1 MESALRQSLNVCP
14 YLKRTGPAA
23 LKALATSKSS
33 FAPVAA
39 AAAAATKAN
48 ADRGKIEVERLGRGR
63 KNIPLSAL
71 QRMAGHCPVMGK
83 AMAVR
88 SAKLRAQKN
97 MVFTR
102 TLHGGVGTAGMHTS
116 RPGLARAMDVNVL
129 KPKVDS
135 GWCTSYSLLKK
146 IGSVRC

>member
-1 MESALRQSLNVCP
+1 MCP

-39 AAAAATKAN
+39 AAAVATKAN
-48 ADRGKIEVERLGRGR
+48 ADRGKNGMERGGRGR

-97 MVFTR
+97 MVLTR
-102 TLHGGVGTAGMHTS
+102 ALHTGICGTSGCKVGNATAGMHTS
-116 RPGLARAMDVNVL
+116 RPELARAMDVNVL
-129 KPKVDS
+129 KPKVEN
-135 GWCTSYSLLKK
+135 G
-146 IGSVRC
+146 